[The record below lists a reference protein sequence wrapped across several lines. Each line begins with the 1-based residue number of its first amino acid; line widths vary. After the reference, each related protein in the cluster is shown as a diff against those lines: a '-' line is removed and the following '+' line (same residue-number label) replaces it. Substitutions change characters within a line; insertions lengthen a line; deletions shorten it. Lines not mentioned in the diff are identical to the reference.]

1 VDAGDKKNQMS
12 TALSIKRAP
21 FLRIVHDIFEDISKE
36 NNGVKLKIEKEA
48 LLALQEASE
57 DYVVKLFTRATYCTI
72 HGGRVTL
79 LPRDFELVKKIRD
92 DEDCIL

>member
-1 VDAGDKKNQMS
+1 MS

-21 FLRIVHDIFEDISKE
+21 FLRIVSDIFEDMKKDTD
-36 NNGVKLKIEKEA
+36 GVKLKIEKEA
-48 LLALQEASE
+48 LLALQEAAE

-79 LPRDFELVKKIRD
+79 LPKDIELVKKIRD